1 MTESFDLLDRP
12 EILQILFHPRR
23 SPFRPGDGGP
33 VRDVRIP
40 VADGIAVGARA
51 FIAGPQAPVIL
62 FFHGNGEIAADYN
75 GIAPLYGQLGLTLL
89 VVDYRG
95 YGASDGM
102 PTASSLVADAAAV
115 HEALPE
121 VLAGLGLVPSR
132 VYVMGRSL
140 GSASA
145 LEIAQRAGDGIA
157 GLIIES
163 GFAHTLPLITRLSG
177 LRVEG
182 ADERRHGFGNL
193 DKIARVTV
201 PTLIIHGIEDWII
214 PVEDGEALY
223 QHSGASE
230 KRLVTIPEA
239 GHNDLL
245 MIGRRPYFDAIAE
258 LTEVAAR

>member
-1 MTESFDLLDRP
+1 MTETFDLLDRP

-23 SPFRPGDGGP
+23 SAFRPADSGP

-40 VADGIAVGARA
+40 VADGVAVGGRA
-51 FIAGPQAPVIL
+51 FIASAEGPVVL
-62 FFHGNGEIAADYN
+62 YFHGNGEIAADYD
-75 GIAPLYGQLGLTLL
+75 GIAPLYTRLGLTLL
-89 VVDYRG
+89 VVDFRG
-95 YGASDGM
+95 YGTSDGT
-102 PTASSLVADAAAV
+102 PTASSLIADAAAV
-115 HEALPE
+115 HQALPE
-121 VLAGLGLVPSR
+121 VLADLGLTPSR

-163 GFAHTLPLITRLSG
+163 GFAHTFPLIARLSG
-177 LRVEG
+177 LRAEG
-182 ADERRHGFGNL
+182 ADESRHGFGNL

-201 PTLIIHGIEDWII
+201 PTLIIHGVEDWII

-223 QHSGASE
+223 EHSAASE
-230 KRLVTIPEA
+230 KRLVTIPNA

-245 MIGRRPYFDAIAE
+245 MIGRRPYFEAIAE
-258 LTEVAAR
+258 LTEVSAR